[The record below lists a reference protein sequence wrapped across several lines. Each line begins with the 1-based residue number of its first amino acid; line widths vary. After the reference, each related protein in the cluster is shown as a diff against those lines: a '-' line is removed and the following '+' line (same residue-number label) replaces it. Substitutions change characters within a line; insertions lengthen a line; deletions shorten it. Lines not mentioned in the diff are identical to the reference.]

1 MTSSASFSGVNS
13 GLQVGNNFGPITAD
27 LHLPQPPEP
36 IPSPLSTV
44 PFPRD
49 PDFLDRGTVFDDIRD
64 ISSSPASRLALVGIG
79 GVGKSQLAIEYC
91 YRFRDESP
99 ERWAFWIHA
108 SNAARF
114 EQGCQS
120 IAERVKIPGRDTPKS
135 SSLKLLSDWLCDEKR
150 EKWLLILDNVD
161 DDEFLHNCTQS
172 NQPLLA
178 QLPMSANGTIIITSR
193 SREVA
198 SRLVEDRNII
208 DIKPMTEKDAVNL
221 FEKKLAMKAEKEAVI
236 ELTTALD
243 SIPLA
248 IVQAAAYIKQ
258 RAPRCS
264 VQQYLEQF
272 RKGDRKRTRLLEKEG
287 GHLRRDWEAKNSVM
301 VTWHMTFD
309 HLQQTRRSAAD
320 LLSLMS
326 FFDRQGIPECCLRH
340 RTMTGDEDNNNPS
353 QEMTDSVS
361 LASSIDDDEF
371 EEDIQKL
378 RSFSLIST
386 TSDPATF
393 EMHRLVQLA
402 TRNWLESHGQFNE
415 WRKLFI
421 RNLSIGFPAEHFE
434 HEDWSKCQLLYPH
447 VQLTMTQYPEL
458 DDCLDNLSILQ
469 LNAGTFAV
477 LNKNVAEAQNLLI
490 AACKSNLKLFSSV
503 HPRTLSSADRLGAF
517 YLFSGQVA
525 IAEKLLTP
533 TVKIHRRL
541 LGDDHPATL
550 LSMSTLGSLYLAQNR
565 WQDAE
570 ALYQQ
575 VVTVQRKSL
584 DCGNFTALSGAINLA
599 KLYRQRGRL
608 KYAEELLEPLVGT
621 LETALGAEH
630 PETLASMS
638 GLASVYRDQGRYHDA
653 EVLYT
658 QVINT
663 GSKVF
668 GTDHPE
674 ILSAMIELAIS
685 YEEQGSWSK
694 AEMIVL
700 KVIDTCKKT
709 LGDNHYYTMFIM
721 TGLAHM
727 YKDRGRLQ
735 EAESLFSHLFNFHQ
749 SVHGATDPR
758 TLTVMHS
765 LAVTWSV
772 IGRDADAQRLMAEC
786 VEKRTRVLGPD
797 HPDTKKSTL
806 ALVTGRMIDLDIN

>member
-1 MTSSASFSGVNS
+1 M
-13 GLQVGNNFGPITAD
+13 
-27 LHLPQPPEP
+27 
-36 IPSPLSTV
+36 
-44 PFPRD
+44 
-49 PDFLDRGTVFDDIRD
+49 
-64 ISSSPASRLALVGIG
+64 
-79 GVGKSQLAIEYC
+79 
-91 YRFRDESP
+91 
-99 ERWAFWIHA
+99 
-108 SNAARF
+108 
-114 EQGCQS
+114 
-120 IAERVKIPGRDTPKS
+120 
-135 SSLKLLSDWLCDEKR
+135 
-150 EKWLLILDNVD
+150 LILDNVD
-161 DDEFLHNCTQS
+161 DDEFLHNYTQS
-172 NQPLLA
+172 DQPLLA

-221 FEKKLAMKAEKEAVI
+221 FEKKLAMKAEEEAVI

-340 RTMTGDEDNNNPS
+340 RTMTGDEDNNDPS

-421 RNLSIGFPAEHFE
+421 RNLSIEFPAEHFE

-447 VQLTMTQYPEL
+447 VQLTMTQYPEM

-469 LNAGTFAV
+469 LHAGSFAV
-477 LNKNVAEAQNLLI
+477 LRKNMTDAQSLLI
-490 AACKSNLKLFSSV
+490 AACESHRKLFGSV
-503 HPRTLSSADRLGAF
+503 HPRTLCSAVQLGAF
-517 YLFSGQVA
+517 YFFSENLLA
-525 IAEKLLTP
+525 AEKLLAP
-533 TVKIHRRL
+533 IVDVHRRL
-541 LGDDHPATL
+541 SGDEHPATSL
-550 LSMSTLGSLYLAQNR
+550 CMGILGSLYLAQNR

-575 VVTVQRKSL
+575 VATIQRRLL
-584 DCGNFTALSGAINLA
+584 DCGHFTTLSGAANLS
-599 KLYRQRGRL
+599 KVYRAQGRL
-608 KYAEELLEPLVGT
+608 QDAEELLKPLVDT
-621 LETALGAEH
+621 QETALGAGH
-630 PETLASMS
+630 PETLASMTI
-638 GLASVYRDQGRYHDA
+638 LASVYRDQGRYYDA

-663 GSKVF
+663 GSRV
-668 GTDHPE
+668 
-674 ILSAMIELAIS
+674 LSTGHLGVLRAMMHLAFMH
-685 YEEQGSWSK
+685 EEHGSWSK
-694 AEMIVL
+694 AEPIVIR
-700 KVIDTCKKT
+700 VIDTCKKT
-709 LGDNHYYTMFIM
+709 LGDNHYYTMSM
-721 TGLAHM
+721 MKGLASM
-727 YKDRGRLQ
+727 YRNQGRLQ
-735 EAESLFSHLFNFHQ
+735 EAASLFVHLLNSHQN
-749 SVHGATDPR
+749 VHGATDPR
-758 TLTVMHS
+758 TLTVMHD
-765 LAVTWSV
+765 LAVTWRA
-772 IGRDADAQRLMAEC
+772 IGQNVDAQRLMTEC
-786 VEKRTRVLGPD
+786 VEMRTRILGED

-806 ALVTGRMIDLDIN
+806 ALVILRMPDLATD